1 VSDDG
6 RGFDPDEGAG
16 EGHFGLR
23 ALSDL
28 LGDAGGRLRVWS
40 APGQGTVLRGEV
52 PAQ

>member
-1 VSDDG
+1 V
-6 RGFDPDEGAG
+6 

-40 APGQGTVLRGEV
+40 APGEGTVLRAEV